1 MPHLYVSR
9 NDIPFYLLARLAG
22 HPFQFYPRLLNS
34 EILWLVQLSLG
45 QNLFT
50 RAQTVA
56 VRNAVGESAELMDF
70 AQKLIDESMVEDLET
85 LEKIAGIAMQ
95 KAANGPPAGDPFEAD
110 EDDDSGDNAGG
121 DQNGSAV
128 AQVAGASKFAFE
140 KTAKM
145 DEDSLAEAFRGL
157 LKESAAFGASD
168 LHISTGVRPFIRK
181 NRSFSFLSEYV
192 ITPED
197 ALRLNTALLS
207 DGQKKIFK
215 ERKDYD

>member
-1 MPHLYVSR
+1 M
-9 NDIPFYLLARLAG
+9 
-22 HPFQFYPRLLNS
+22 NS

-50 RAQTVA
+50 RAQAVA

-110 EDDDSGDNAGG
+110 EDDDSGDNARG

-128 AQVAGASKFAFE
+128 AQVAGAPKFAF
-140 KTAKM
+140 
-145 DEDSLAEAFRGL
+145 
-157 LKESAAFGASD
+157 
-168 LHISTGVRPFIRK
+168 
-181 NRSFSFLSEYV
+181 
-192 ITPED
+192 
-197 ALRLNTALLS
+197 
-207 DGQKKIFK
+207 
-215 ERKDYD
+215 

>member
-1 MPHLYVSR
+1 MFTQRMRRSIGFAVNRGLAK
-9 NDIPFYLLARLAG
+9 LLLDRC
-22 HPFQFYPRLLNS
+22 RD
-34 EILWLVQLSLG
+34 LVQDPL
-45 QNLFT
+45 QPRT
-50 RAQTVA
+50 H
-56 VRNAVGESAELMDF
+56 
-70 AQKLIDESMVEDLET
+70 T
-85 LEKIAGIAMQ
+85 L
-95 KAANGPPAGDPFEAD
+95 EAD

-145 DEDSLAEAFRGL
+145 DEDSLAEAFSGM